1 MTIYQLGEKCPKI
14 DPSAYIAA
22 EATIIGDVEIAADA
36 NVWPGAVARGDVEPI
51 RIGARSSVQDNVV
64 MHTDPGFP
72 LQIGEDAT
80 IGHQATLHGCTIGRG
95 ALVGMQAIVLNGA
108 EIGEGSLVAAGALVT
123 EGKSFPAHSLILG
136 SPAKVARPLTED
148 EIKNMQALAA
158 RYVERGKDY
167 RDNLKPVTPQE

>member
-1 MTIYQLGEKCPKI
+1 MTIYQLDKKCPKI

-22 EATIIGDVEIAADA
+22 EATIIGDVEIGADA

-51 RIGARSSVQDNVV
+51 IVGARSSVQDNVV

-72 LQIGEDAT
+72 LRIGEDVT

-123 EGKSFPAHSLILG
+123 EGKVFPPNSLILG
-136 SPAKVARPLTED
+136 SPAKVARPLRED
-148 EIKNMQALAA
+148 EIRNIQALAA

-167 RDNLKPVTPQE
+167 RQNLKPITR